1 MFAGRELPTEKN
13 PYGVNATGFND
24 FAYNQSC
31 ERVLLGR
38 VDVEGYLQAL
48 LDIQDLFIQALP
60 GIPLYQAPRFV
71 AYNNNICGI
80 EVDSLSFSVLFGLE
94 HIDTGVDCP

>member
-1 MFAGRELPTEKN
+1 MFAERELPTEKN
-13 PYGVNATGFND
+13 PFGVNATGFNNLV
-24 FAYNQSC
+24 YNQSC

-38 VDVEGYLQAL
+38 VDVEGYSQAL
-48 LDIQDLFIQALP
+48 LDTQEIFVQALP

-94 HIDTGVDCP
+94 HVDSGAGCP

>member
-1 MFAGRELPTEKN
+1 MFAGREIPTEKS
-13 PYGVNATGFND
+13 PFGVNATGFND

-38 VDVEGYLQAL
+38 VDVEGYSQAL
-48 LDIQDLFIQALP
+48 LDTQEIFVQALL

-71 AYNNNICGI
+71 AYNNDICGI
-80 EVDSLSFSVLFGLE
+80 VVDSLSFSVLFELE
-94 HIDTGVDCP
+94 NFDAGAGCP